1 VLAFLLYRLSCGLL
15 RLLVLAG
22 VDERELEVAV
32 LRHQLRI
39 LHRRGKRAR
48 YGAADRAFLAA
59 VSRFLPR
66 ERWSAFPVVPET
78 LKRWRRQ
85 LEARK
90 DPRRR
95 RGPGRPPIDPALREL
110 ILRLGRE
117 NPRWGYLRI
126 KGELLKLGITVSAT
140 TIANVLGRGG
150 QGPAPRRIG
159 PTWGEFLRAQA
170 LAFLP
175 TGTSASDFEDRARH
189 ESGPAPG
196 PREATGAHAFV
207 EGCRSNEGPAASD
220 SPGDR
225 RPAREEP
232 FLSRLHGR
240 PPLRVVHRLSPGG
253 ARLRDGPFPAHLR
266 LVALPEHGRFARCT
280 PRATDRRVASSL
292 DPSEFRRS
300 PLTGCVSIPRRDSA
314 LDTAA

>member
-1 VLAFLLYRLSCGLL
+1 M
-15 RLLVLAG
+15 
-22 VDERELEVAV
+22 

-39 LHRRGKRAR
+39 LDRRGKRTR
-48 YGAADRAFLAA
+48 YGAADRAFLAEE
-59 VSRFLPR
+59 SRFLTR
-66 ERWSAFPVVPET
+66 ERWSAFPVAPET

-95 RGPGRPPIDPALREL
+95 RDPGRPPIDPALREL

-126 KGELLKLGITVSAT
+126 KGEFLKLGITVSAT
-140 TIANVLGRGG
+140 TMANVLRQGG
-150 QGPAPRRIG
+150 LGPAPRRIG

-175 TGTSASDFEDRARH
+175 PGTSASDFEDRARH

-196 PREATGAHAFV
+196 PREATGRHTLV
-207 EGCRSNEGPAASD
+207 EGCRSNEPPGASD
-220 SPGDR
+220 PPGDR
-225 RPAREEP
+225 RRAGEEP

-240 PPLRVVHRLSPGG
+240 PPLRIVHRLSPRRCAPSRRTVPCSPSSGRL
-253 ARLRDGPFPAHLR
+253 AR
-266 LVALPEHGRFARCT
+266 ARHVCSVHT
-280 PRATDRRVASSL
+280 PRDRPPGGFLSR
-292 DPSEFRRS
+292 PY
-300 PLTGCVSIPRRDSA
+300 
-314 LDTAA
+314 